1 MSLTNI
7 QKKLIIDIDHSV
19 NEIIF
24 NSGKD
29 KDLLEYAAHLL
40 KNDKFKRILDSV
52 DEGELD
58 AFYDRY
64 TGFHVIMKLLDQLA
78 EYASQGIMPDAD
90 ELLSHWREN
99 GFSPAERQVDPII
112 DELNQVM
119 TSAMLQLQKILN
131 KDLITEDNFLH
142 IINTFLIG
150 IISTT
155 TYLVNN
161 AIPGSAQIIYTD
173 IEAAAKMGGLRA
185 IKKQQLEMEAVNY
198 SVSNI
203 NGEDM
208 ESAMNYVG
216 QELATTMFKVIHELP
231 LPLRSQEMFLRGI
244 EALLSNLLIQKFN
257 DHDPHQVLNDFCT
270 HVHMALDDLKN
281 RRKNE
286 IKKRPTHI
294 KRVK

>member
-112 DELNQVM
+112 DELII
-119 TSAMLQLQKILN
+119 MLNEKIANRDLNTFTRGHLFDGWYFWQKIHYNFIGFKLTYSKN
-131 KDLITEDNFLH
+131 DTTLTNWDCAIILKRELKKINPLADITVEVISGDNDNNMVLIN
-142 IINTFLIG
+142 I
-150 IISTT
+150 
-155 TYLVNN
+155 
-161 AIPGSAQIIYTD
+161 
-173 IEAAAKMGGLRA
+173 GLR
-185 IKKQQLEMEAVNY
+185 
-198 SVSNI
+198 
-203 NGEDM
+203 EDGKPF
-208 ESAMNYVG
+208 EQTYVY
-216 QELATTMFKVIHELP
+216 
-231 LPLRSQEMFLRGI
+231 
-244 EALLSNLLIQKFN
+244 
-257 DHDPHQVLNDFCT
+257 
-270 HVHMALDDLKN
+270 
-281 RRKNE
+281 
-286 IKKRPTHI
+286 
-294 KRVK
+294 